1 MQGLFKSDNCSKLIR
16 DDKCN
21 IWKTSIL
28 LIILVFGMHID
39 VHVLKAAYLIK
50 VWYVIISQRKR
61 ADCARY
67 FFFNDFQ
74 GRYQISMQQ

>member
-1 MQGLFKSDNCSKLIR
+1 
-16 DDKCN
+16 
-21 IWKTSIL
+21 
-28 LIILVFGMHID
+28 MHID
-39 VHVLKAAYLIK
+39 VHVLKAVYLIK